1 MMLGVVASNGAK
13 MKPVWFPKGYRL
25 TGPDYLDILKKK
37 VLPWAKRMSMGTPF
51 VFQQDGAP
59 AHTSKV
65 VQKKLDGQ
73 MTFKPQDFWPPQS
86 PDRDPGQPLTCE
98 QVPHLAERL
107 MGFPWTFS

>member
-1 MMLGVVASNGAK
+1 
-13 MKPVWFPKGYRL
+13 MKDSLKAN
-25 TGPDYLDILKKK
+25 PDISMATMAMDLRIHKATILKAMRMFTGTLL
-37 VLPWAKRMSMGTPF
+37 VL
-51 VFQQDGAP
+51 QQDGAP